1 MLENLPKMPG
11 FYIKNI
17 TMKAICNASV
27 RMFDE
32 LVKAYVV
39 NKLSLKISR
48 MLSFR
53 DLANTFRYQIINQ
66 II

>member
-1 MLENLPKMPG
+1 MPG

>member
-1 MLENLPKMPG
+1 MRG

-17 TMKAICNASV
+17 SMKAISNASV

-39 NKLSLKISR
+39 NKLSLIISR

>member
-1 MLENLPKMPG
+1 MPG

-53 DLANTFRYQIINQ
+53 DLANTFRYQIINK

>member
-1 MLENLPKMPG
+1 MPG

-39 NKLSLKISR
+39 NKLSLIISR